1 MGLGKVLLLIVGV
14 IFLFVGIGL
23 LVGGGGALWANSALT
38 DDEGYLT
45 TKTIEIDQGSYAVVT
60 EPADVDIGSAWVWDW
75 GNLVTFKVEG
85 TNDDPSKDIFIGVAE
100 ERYLDDYLRDVA
112 HDEVTDFDV
121 RPDRLEYRHISG
133 DSEPS
138 APTTQTF
145 WRESARGSGTQEIQ
159 WELESGNWVLVLMN
173 EDGSAGIDL
182 SVVLGAKVPWL
193 FGVGIGLLVGGI
205 VVLAISIIMVY
216 FSVRRS

>member
-1 MGLGKVLLLIVGV
+1 MSLAKVLLLIFGV

-23 LVGGGGALWANSALT
+23 LFGGGGALWANGTLT

-45 TKTIEIDQGSYAVVT
+45 TKTLEIDQGSYAVVT
-60 EPADVDIGSAWVWDW
+60 EPADVDMGSAWVWDW

-85 TNDDPSKDIFIGVAE
+85 SNDDPSKNIFIGVAE
-100 ERYLDDYLRDVA
+100 ERYLNDYLRDVA
-112 HDEVTDFDV
+112 HDEVTDFDI

-133 DSEPS
+133 DSEPD

-145 WRESARGSGTQEIQ
+145 WRESARGSGTQEVH

-205 VVLAISIIMVY
+205 VVLAISIIMIY

>member
-1 MGLGKVLLLIVGV
+1 MSLAKVLLLIFGV

-23 LVGGGGALWANSALT
+23 LFGGGGALWANSALT

-45 TKTIEIDQGSYAVVT
+45 TKTLEIDQGSYAVVT
-60 EPADVDIGSAWVWDW
+60 EPADVDMGSAWVWDW

-85 TNDDPSKDIFIGVAE
+85 SNDDPSKNIFIGVAE

-112 HDEVTDFDV
+112 HDEVTDFDI

-133 DSEPS
+133 DSEPL

-145 WRESARGSGTQEIQ
+145 WRESARGSGTQEVH

-205 VVLAISIIMVY
+205 MVLAISIIMVY

>member
-1 MGLGKVLLLIVGV
+1 MGLAKVLLLIVGV

-45 TKTIEIDQGSYAVVT
+45 TKTLGIDQGSYAVVT

-85 TNDDPSKDIFIGVAE
+85 SNDDPSKNIFIGVAE

-112 HDEVTDFDV
+112 HDEITDFDV
-121 RPDRLEYRHISG
+121 RPDRLEYRHITG
-133 DSEPS
+133 DSEPD

-145 WRESARGSGTQEIQ
+145 WRESARGSGTRSLQ

-205 VVLAISIIMVY
+205 VVLAISVIMVY